1 MMQHRIT
8 SRTPSSAAVR
18 SWYACEGQ
26 GPAARD
32 HCAHNDTL
40 AAQVYQNAL
49 PFWGQRAPAFRPG
62 GEWPSP
68 LPLLEHPCSTAG
80 RRTGADPVWGG
91 LRASALCTPC
101 RVFGAFRW
109 ASRQRV
115 QQARS
120 TPFAR
125 RLAIHPDASSFR
137 RTPGTSLGILSFS
150 REAPGFR
157 HGECHGLA
165 MPCGSRI
172 AFSVGSHLRT
182 LREVVSIH
190 DIDTCASRVLYNVG
204 HRRAGVYSAGER
216 IVGQFPVGLEVSGAL
231 ATRRGEGAPPVF

>member
-1 MMQHRIT
+1 M
-8 SRTPSSAAVR
+8 
-18 SWYACEGQ
+18 
-26 GPAARD
+26 PAGWKA
-32 HCAHNDTL
+32 T
-40 AAQVYQNAL
+40 AAQSHIWRLDLKADYGSAIAPCHASVRGHRTLLL
-49 PFWGQRAPAFRPG
+49 PFWGQRAPAFMQG

-101 RVFGAFRW
+101 RVCAAFRW

-120 TPFAR
+120 TPVAR

-157 HGECHGLA
+157 HGECHCMLVWEQQGGAAL
-165 MPCGSRI
+165 SNE
-172 AFSVGSHLRT
+172 SSH
-182 LREVVSIH
+182 EWDASSYHQVSH
-190 DIDTCASRVLYNVG
+190 
-204 HRRAGVYSAGER
+204 
-216 IVGQFPVGLEVSGAL
+216 P
-231 ATRRGEGAPPVF
+231 